1 MVAFSQ
7 GKVEA
12 RWDDVRLFLALYRQ
26 RTLAAAAATV
36 GLDASTLSRRLV
48 ALEEAVGITLFDR
61 SREGLLPTEGAELLV
76 PAAEEMAAA
85 HAHFS
90 HDLSTFERGAE
101 GIVRLSVSPGVA
113 ESIVGPALV
122 RLYEKHPHIQ
132 IELEASIRFVDLTR
146 READLA
152 IRSRR
157 PETGDLVSVKLGQRL
172 WAPMLATRLAKKL
185 PGLGLPVCGFNAVS
199 EWIGWGDDLANF
211 PPELWIGKH
220 VPRSA
225 IALRTSHFTT
235 QVSAAIAG
243 LGAALLPPQFA
254 RTSPLTPVRYAA
266 SLSAS
271 AKEFPLTDAWLVGHR
286 ALRGVPRVAAVWA
299 FLVEEFSTLERQG
312 ARTASSDANR
322 KAGQ

>member
-185 PGLGLPVCGFNAVS
+185 RPLKDWAQLR
-199 EWIGWGDDLANF
+199 WIGWGDDLANF